1 MLEFLKDV
9 DWAGII
15 ALVPYAI
22 LWIGTEIALKL
33 DEKKSRRKRR
43 NGKNSRKWK
52 L

>member
-15 ALVPYAI
+15 ALIPYAI
-22 LWIGTEIALKL
+22 LWIGTEIALKQ
-33 DEKKSRRKRR
+33 DEKKSKKRR